1 FVEIY
6 MMKKQLIQQA
16 QDLTRKT
23 EKLEEINKELSII
36 SSELRKSEALTSVI
50 SETSI
55 DSMLVLDELGQ
66 ILKINPAVNKMFQYD
81 ADSLIGK
88 HISLLFSSLTSK
100 QYMNK
105 IIESHYVMGLD
116 NITL

>member
-1 FVEIY
+1 LFITANNMDSEHIFMGYSVGSIDYILKPIDPLILKAKVDGFVEIY

-50 SETSI
+50 SEPSI

-66 ILKINPAVNKMFQYD
+66 I
-81 ADSLIGK
+81 
-88 HISLLFSSLTSK
+88 
-100 QYMNK
+100 
-105 IIESHYVMGLD
+105 
-116 NITL
+116 